1 MVVKLSMVCSKQSN
15 GSYFAICP
23 EIKGCFTQ
31 ADSYEEAVANIKE
44 LVEVTVKE
52 ELSGDEIN
60 EMLFSESKIFS
71 EFEIVV

>member
-1 MVVKLSMVCSKQSN
+1 MTVKLSMICSKQAN

-31 ADSYEEAVANIKE
+31 GDSYEEAVANIKE

-52 ELSGDEIN
+52 DLSKEEISDR
-60 EMLFSESKIFS
+60 LFSESKIFS
-71 EFEIVV
+71 EFEIVI